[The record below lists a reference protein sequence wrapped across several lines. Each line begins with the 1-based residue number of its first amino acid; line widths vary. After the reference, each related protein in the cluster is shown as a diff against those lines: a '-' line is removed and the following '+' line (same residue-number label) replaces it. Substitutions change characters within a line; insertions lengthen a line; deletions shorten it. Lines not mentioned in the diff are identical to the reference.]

1 MDGSDL
7 TTPACP
13 GAASRFVHRHTRDA
27 PVALCPEI
35 RVRQVHAL
43 TALWEC
49 GEAELG
55 ALGIALPFWAVAWP
69 GGSALAR
76 WLLDHPGR
84 VRGRGVL
91 DLGSG
96 SGLCAIAA
104 ARCGAAPVIARD
116 PDPLAR
122 AALAINAR
130 RNGVAVTAPGGDPLA
145 APPPAV
151 DVILAADLWYEQPL
165 AARVTAWL
173 AGAAAAG
180 VEVLAADPGRRYAPL
195 EGTETLATLAVP
207 ASADIESEPVMTT
220 RVFRVTATAACAG
233 ARGVHAL

>member
-1 MDGSDL
+1 VADGSERA
-7 TTPACP
+7 TPIGPAE
-13 GAASRFVHRHTRDA
+13 ASRFVRRHTRDA
-27 PVALCPEI
+27 AVALCPEI
-35 RVRQVHAL
+35 RLRQVHAL

-55 ALGIALPFWAVAWP
+55 ALGIGLPFWAVAWA

-76 WLLDHPGR
+76 FLLDDPAR
-84 VRGRGVL
+84 VRGRRVL

-104 ARCGAAPVIARD
+104 ARCGARSVLARD
-116 PDPLAR
+116 LDPFAL

-130 RNGVAVTAPGGDPLA
+130 RNGVVITAAGGDPLDEP
-145 APPPAV
+145 APDV

-173 AGAAAAG
+173 ARAAAHG
-180 VEVLAADPGRRYAPL
+180 VEVLAADPGRRYAPSA
-195 EGTETLATLAVP
+195 GTATLATLTVP
-207 ASADIESEPVMTT
+207 VSSDIEQASWMSA
-220 RVFRVTATAACAG
+220 RVFRVGPDAACG
-233 ARGVHAL
+233 PGPRC